1 MGASS
6 KRPNRP
12 QSKEA
17 SDGKKAPDKKEIQ
30 RRNLEHERRKKEL
43 SDMMLE
49 SLEVRKACQTAL
61 SALTAATK
69 ASEALNTKMAG
80 STTGIR
86 VSGIIR
92 SRLLSTTLRVAREK
106 IMSTMRIGDR
116 GQRQV
121 VELFDD
127 LTTPDQS

>member
-1 MGASS
+1 MDASR
-6 KRPNRP
+6 KRIDPP
-12 QSKEA
+12 PTKEA
-17 SDGKKAPDKKEIQ
+17 TDKEAQ

-43 SDMMLE
+43 SDLMLE

-61 SALTAATK
+61 TAINAATK
-69 ASEALNTKMAG
+69 ASESLNAKLVG
-80 STTGIR
+80 SATGIR
-86 VSGIIR
+86 VSGMIR

-106 IMSTMRIGDR
+106 LASTMRIGDR

-127 LTTPDQS
+127 LTTPDQT